1 MCQLINIVFTFVQNG
16 PNTFG
21 MPSLDSAPPPP
32 THDVRVPPNVQVP
45 PNSMASKAQVE
56 PPPGPPPPDQAPN
69 AQVPRRNYEYH
80 NRPMNSH
87 ELNARSSSRLDDSVS
102 TNVSAN
108 NATTSANFHPETTS
122 SGTSIVI

>member
-21 MPSLDSAPPPP
+21 MPSVDSAPPPP
-32 THDVRVPPNVQVP
+32 THDVRVQVP
-45 PNSMASKAQVE
+45 PNSMASKAHME
-56 PPPGPPPPDQAPN
+56 PPLGPPPPDQAPN

-80 NRPMNSH
+80 NRPMNFH
-87 ELNARSSSRLDDSVS
+87 ELNARSSPRLDDSAS

-108 NATTSANFHPETTS
+108 NTTISAKFHPETTS